1 MRSLAISLVFISL
14 SACGGVAEQEN
25 VPQQNGNLPG
35 AGGAADAPEGSLG
48 GEEQCDAA
56 DYRPLIGTP
65 YTDAIFPSGPKLR
78 VYSTADLVT
87 QDYLPDRTNVVFN
100 EETSLIIR
108 AFCG

>member
-1 MRSLAISLVFISL
+1 MRSLAISLVFMGL
-14 SACGGVAEQEN
+14 SACGGIAEQEI

-48 GEEQCDAA
+48 GVEQCDAA
-56 DYRPLIGTP
+56 DYRPLVGTP
-65 YTDAIFPSGPKLR
+65 YADTTFPSGPKLR

-87 QDYLPDRTNVVFN
+87 QDYRPDRTNVVFD
-100 EETSLIIR
+100 EETRLIIR